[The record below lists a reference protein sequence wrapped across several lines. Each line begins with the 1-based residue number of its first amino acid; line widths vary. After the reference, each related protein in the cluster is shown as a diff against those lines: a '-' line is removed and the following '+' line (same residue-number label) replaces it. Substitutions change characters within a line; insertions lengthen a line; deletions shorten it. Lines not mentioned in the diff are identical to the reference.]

1 MTRAD
6 RIDLDEILGHWARE
20 RPDLDMSPLR
30 ITLLL
35 RRVFEAADRRR
46 GALLAEHDLSTAAID
61 LLSVLRRLGPPY
73 RSTPSELA
81 QLMLITAGG
90 VTQRLARLVDA
101 GLVKRSTD
109 PNDRRSIHVELTKRG
124 LKLVDS
130 VLEPY
135 MEQERQMLSDLTV
148 KEREAL
154 EHLLSKLLDS
164 IHST

>member
-1 MTRAD
+1 MPAD
-6 RIDLDEILGHWARE
+6 QIDLDEILADWTHE

-46 GALLAEHDLSTAAID
+46 NTLLAEHGLSTAAID

-90 VTQRLARLVDA
+90 VTQRLAKLADA

-109 PNDRRSIHVELTKRG
+109 ADDRRIVHVELTKRG

-130 VLEPY
+130 VLTPY
-135 MEQERQMLSDLTV
+135 MEQELQMLSDLDA
-148 KEREAL
+148 KERERL
-154 EHLLSKLLDS
+154 EHLLSKLLES
-164 IHST
+164 IHTL